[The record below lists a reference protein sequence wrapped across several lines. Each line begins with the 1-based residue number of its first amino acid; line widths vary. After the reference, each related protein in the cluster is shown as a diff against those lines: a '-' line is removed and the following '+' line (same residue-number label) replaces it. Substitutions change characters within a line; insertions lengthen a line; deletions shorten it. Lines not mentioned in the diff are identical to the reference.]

1 MSAGN
6 GKVYV
11 PSGLHPQLKEAFAHF
26 ANPVKV
32 VTRYDG
38 SELGED
44 LRTFMA
50 QLSPLSDKIV
60 ASEEKT
66 ESVAGIE
73 IFYGDGRPAGIIYHA
88 APEGHE
94 FQSFISALYNVAGPG
109 KVISAEVEEKA
120 KAIDGNKN
128 IKIMVTMSCR
138 NCPVVVAG
146 AQRLATVS
154 EGISV
159 EVFDV
164 SRFPDMVEKYGVKGV
179 PCMII
184 NDEAVHFGRKEI
196 DQLFDLL

>member
-1 MSAGN
+1 MSSAS

-11 PSGLHPQLKEAFAHF
+11 PSGLHPQLKEAFSHF
-26 ANPVKV
+26 TGQVKV
-32 VTRYDG
+32 VVRYDG

-50 QLSPLSDKIV
+50 QLGPLSDKMV
-60 ASEEKT
+60 VSEEKT
-66 ESVAGIE
+66 DGVAGIE
-73 IFYGDGRPAGIIYHA
+73 LFYSDGSPAGIIYHA

-109 KVISAEVEEKA
+109 KVINAEVEEKA
-120 KAIDGNKN
+120 KAVTGKKN

-146 AQRLATVS
+146 AQRLAVVS
-154 EGISV
+154 QGISA

-184 NDEAVHFGRKEI
+184 DDEAVHFGRKEM
-196 DQLFDLL
+196 DQLFSLL

>member
-1 MSAGN
+1 MS

-11 PSGLHPQLKEAFAHF
+11 PSGLHPQLKEAFSHF
-26 ANPVKV
+26 AGQVKV

-44 LRTFMA
+44 LRSFMA

-66 ESVAGIE
+66 EGIPGIE
-73 IFYGDGRPAGIIYHA
+73 LFYSDDKPSGIIYHA

-109 KVISAEVEEKA
+109 KVINAEIEEKA
-120 KAIDGNKN
+120 KAITDNKN

-146 AQRLATVS
+146 AQRLAIVS
-154 EGISV
+154 EGISA

-164 SRFPDMVEKYGVKGV
+164 SRFPDMVEKYSVKGV

-196 DQLFDLL
+196 DQLFSLL